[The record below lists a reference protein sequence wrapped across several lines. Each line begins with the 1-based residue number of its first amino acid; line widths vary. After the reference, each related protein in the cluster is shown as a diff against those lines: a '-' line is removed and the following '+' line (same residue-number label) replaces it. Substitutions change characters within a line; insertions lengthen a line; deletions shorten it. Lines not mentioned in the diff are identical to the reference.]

1 MIEKRTIT
9 LFNEPRP
16 YRHPVYGEGEV
27 IGVTDETKWQDTGK
41 PKPNYVAEV
50 TGKDGKRRLLFV
62 DES

>member
-16 YRHPVYGEGEV
+16 YRHPVYGEGEI
-27 IGVTDETKWQDTGK
+27 IGVTDGTRWQDTKK

-50 TGKDGKRRLLFV
+50 KRKDGKKIMMFL
-62 DES
+62 DEV